1 MGAAPPTPDMTEFIL
16 VDEPTDSS
24 VSKSPTEPTTEP
36 TPADSPTVKDLLR
49 HIAALD
55 ARLQRLEA
63 AGPTTS
69 VAPIAKR
76 TVRRIVI
83 KPNWHGDLL
92 KELTKRREKIKGE

>member
-1 MGAAPPTPDMTEFIL
+1 MGAPPPTPDTTEFIL

-36 TPADSPTVKDLLR
+36 TTDSPTVKDLLR